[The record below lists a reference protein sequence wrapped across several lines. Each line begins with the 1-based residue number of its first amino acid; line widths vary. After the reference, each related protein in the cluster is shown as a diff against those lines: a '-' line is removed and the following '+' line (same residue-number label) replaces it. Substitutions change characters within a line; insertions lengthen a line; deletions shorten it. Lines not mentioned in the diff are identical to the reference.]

1 MKLTDNWFTALADS
15 EEGEMIFI
23 SGREDMKPWAE
34 SGKFKERAEIYWKY
48 EKDSKG
54 MPADKE
60 AMLMEKVQDGLKKVM
75 EQNKLAILTGVYTGA
90 GERTMIFYTRNVAAF
105 GQMLNEVLLPFE
117 TLPITI
123 YTEKDPDWEEYAEM
137 YEMKDL
143 NADEDIED

>member
-23 SGREDMKPWAE
+23 SGREDMKPWVE